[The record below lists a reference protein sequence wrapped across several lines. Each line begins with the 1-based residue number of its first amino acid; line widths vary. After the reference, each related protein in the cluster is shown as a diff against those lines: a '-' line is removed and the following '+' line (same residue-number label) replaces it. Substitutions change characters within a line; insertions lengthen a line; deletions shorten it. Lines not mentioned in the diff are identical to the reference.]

1 MSTNIAKENGEFQIK
16 VGIFQP
22 LFFFNK
28 LNQLTMKFLFSII
41 FCLFFSASAIS
52 QDKSIDFPDDF
63 FGIYKGNLHISSEK
77 GNQNIPMEFHLLA
90 TDSVGTYAY
99 TLVYGEG
106 ETKQVCRYT
115 LIEKSKEKGTYVV
128 DENNGILMDTKVIDN
143 KMYTLFEVQG
153 NLLTTF
159 ITFESGYL
167 DFEII
172 FSPTSK
178 QTTTYTENEEK
189 IEVISHPITT
199 VQRAV
204 LQKQ

>member
-1 MSTNIAKENGEFQIK
+1 
-16 VGIFQP
+16 
-22 LFFFNK
+22 
-28 LNQLTMKFLFSII
+28 
-41 FCLFFSASAIS
+41 
-52 QDKSIDFPDDF
+52 
-63 FGIYKGNLHISSEK
+63 
-77 GNQNIPMEFHLLA
+77 
-90 TDSVGTYAY
+90 
-99 TLVYGEG
+99 
-106 ETKQVCRYT
+106 
-115 LIEKSKEKGTYVV
+115 
-128 DENNGILMDTKVIDN
+128 MDTKVIDN

>member
-28 LNQLTMKFLFSII
+28 LNQLTMNFLFSII

-90 TDSVGTYAY
+90 TMEY
-99 TLVYGEG
+99 
-106 ETKQVCRYT
+106 
-115 LIEKSKEKGTYVV
+115 
-128 DENNGILMDTKVIDN
+128 
-143 KMYTLFEVQG
+143 
-153 NLLTTF
+153 
-159 ITFESGYL
+159 
-167 DFEII
+167 
-172 FSPTSK
+172 
-178 QTTTYTENEEK
+178 
-189 IEVISHPITT
+189 
-199 VQRAV
+199 
-204 LQKQ
+204 